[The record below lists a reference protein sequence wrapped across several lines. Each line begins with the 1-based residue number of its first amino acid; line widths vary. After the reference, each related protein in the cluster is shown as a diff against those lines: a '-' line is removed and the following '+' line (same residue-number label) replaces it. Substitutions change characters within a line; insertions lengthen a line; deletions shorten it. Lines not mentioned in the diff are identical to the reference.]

1 MAQPTLKSLLG
12 KRSETTAWLQSW
24 TELTKSE
31 IAIEDSQHIILF
43 GTISTNESQTFPVT
57 LDDEKAGYV
66 IGDEKAAIIAP
77 LLSIMLKKEAEK
89 KKMGSE
95 VLNLYQ
101 ELNVIY
107 NFSEKLTET
116 IDPDVIAQLTLEQA
130 IHSIPSN
137 SGVIV
142 LWDEESRQLTIPATS
157 GDPLFNQEGLR
168 RNSGI
173 LLKIG
178 LSGQSEIMS
187 DLSVLKEKGI
197 IENDVQSIIYAAMK
211 VKQRILGAII
221 LAGKEVEQYSAAHLK
236 LLVTLALQ
244 SSTAIESANLY
255 EKNIREVRERE
266 EAILRIH
273 EVTKKF
279 VPNEF
284 IRLLGKESLTD
295 VKLGDQAEINVTVLF
310 TDIRDFTSL
319 SEKMTPDENFRFVS
333 SFNERLGPVIRSHHG
348 FINQYL
354 GDSIMAIFPR
364 HPDDALNAAVGMQKA
379 VHELN
384 MERKN
389 QSLPA
394 IRAGIGMHTGPLIM
408 GITGDENRLDAATI
422 SDTVN
427 TAARIESLTKYYRS
441 PLLLSGE
448 TLRQISDHNKYH
460 LRDLGKVQLKG
471 KYKLLSI
478 IECINGYPDTELQRK
493 TKTLVSFNESMN
505 YYFDQRFENAI
516 QGFQAVV
523 ATDPDDRTALFF
535 MENAL
540 KYLKNGVPENWTGA
554 EEMLSK

>member
-1 MAQPTLKSLLG
+1 
-12 KRSETTAWLQSW
+12 
-24 TELTKSE
+24 
-31 IAIEDSQHIILF
+31 
-43 GTISTNESQTFPVT
+43 
-57 LDDEKAGYV
+57 
-66 IGDEKAAIIAP
+66 
-77 LLSIMLKKEAEK
+77 
-89 KKMGSE
+89 
-95 VLNLYQ
+95 
-101 ELNVIY
+101 
-107 NFSEKLTET
+107 
-116 IDPDVIAQLTLEQA
+116 
-130 IHSIPSN
+130 
-137 SGVIV
+137 
-142 LWDEESRQLTIPATS
+142 
-157 GDPLFNQEGLR
+157 
-168 RNSGI
+168 
-173 LLKIG
+173 
-178 LSGQSEIMS
+178 
-187 DLSVLKEKGI
+187 
-197 IENDVQSIIYAAMK
+197 
-211 VKQRILGAII
+211 
-221 LAGKEVEQYSAAHLK
+221 
-236 LLVTLALQ
+236 
-244 SSTAIESANLY
+244 
-255 EKNIREVRERE
+255 
-266 EAILRIH
+266 
-273 EVTKKF
+273 
-279 VPNEF
+279 
-284 IRLLGKESLTD
+284 
-295 VKLGDQAEINVTVLF
+295 
-310 TDIRDFTSL
+310 
-319 SEKMTPDENFRFVS
+319 
-333 SFNERLGPVIRSHHG
+333 
-348 FINQYL
+348 
-354 GDSIMAIFPR
+354 MAIFPR

-384 MERKN
+384 MERKT

-441 PLLLSGE
+441 PLLLSSE